1 MFGLQWYDIL
11 LVVIVFLLFFTSI
24 RKIQKNAEVKYV
36 RGSVSEGYLYDGVV
50 KNSRDQEKVT
60 VFCKNKLSLYTQ
72 NHGVASKS
80 IIKDYEKEGINLI
93 FPKTYIISSVVP
105 IKN

>member
-1 MFGLQWYDIL
+1 MTVLSKTVETKKKL
-11 LVVIVFLLFFTSI
+11 L
-24 RKIQKNAEVKYV
+24 Y
-36 RGSVSEGYLYDGVV
+36 
-50 KNSRDQEKVT
+50 
-60 VFCKNKLSLYTQ
+60 FCKNKLSLYTQ

>member
-1 MFGLQWYDIL
+1 M
-11 LVVIVFLLFFTSI
+11 
-24 RKIQKNAEVKYV
+24 
-36 RGSVSEGYLYDGVV
+36 RGSVLEGYLYDGVV